1 MRKVKEHGP
10 LTSEI
15 LRTFEGFEKIADE
28 EAQDIIW
35 TIDSL
40 CRAVV
45 EYGKHVTRVEA
56 GNIIEDPVERI
67 KKRGRKKQVKK
78 ESNDKRETDLC
89 YPIAIKNITPMRI
102 SKEVYKKQHK

>member
-10 LTSEI
+10 LTPEI

-35 TIDSL
+35 TIDAL

-56 GNIIEDPVERI
+56 ANIIEDPVERR
-67 KKRGRKKQVKK
+67 KKRGRKKQIKK
-78 ESNDKRETDLC
+78 ESKDNPKANLC
-89 YPIAIKNITPMRI
+89 YPIAIKNITP
-102 SKEVYKKQHK
+102 VYF